1 MGLIKII
8 GIVFVILF
16 LFTGCAKKSAS
27 YYKFRDTNRNI
38 HSLTPDIHKQ
48 GYYNCINGGGSE
60 SECSRVHS
68 YRP

>member
-16 LFTGCAKKSAS
+16 LFIGCAKKSAS
-27 YYKFRDTNRNI
+27 YYKFRDTNTNI

-48 GYYNCINGGGSE
+48 GYYNCINNGGSQ